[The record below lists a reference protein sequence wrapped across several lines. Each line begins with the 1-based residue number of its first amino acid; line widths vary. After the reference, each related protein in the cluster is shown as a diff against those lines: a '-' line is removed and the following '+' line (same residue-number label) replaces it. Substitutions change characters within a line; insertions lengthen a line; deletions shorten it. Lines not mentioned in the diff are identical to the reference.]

1 MEALVEGAAA
11 ELSAAPHSPQNLA
24 DGTFS
29 KLQLAQGRFNAVPH
43 SLQNFSPS
51 GFSALQLAHRIGP
64 PFARLQL
71 SGRQIVR
78 GCRTICIN
86 SRTSIRRS
94 LRSQLHDRLDR
105 ALIPSSGGPYIDDV
119 LFYNHESLPTVAA
132 SHGQAA

>member
-1 MEALVEGAAA
+1 MIARASSGSSSAISSVEPLISANSALTVFRSPSRDVWVSDASEPTRIPGFLSEVAMEALVEVAAA
-11 ELSAAPHSPQNLA
+11 ELSSAPHSPQNLA
-24 DGTFS
+24 DGMFS

-78 GCRTICIN
+78 G
-86 SRTSIRRS
+86 
-94 LRSQLHDRLDR
+94 
-105 ALIPSSGGPYIDDV
+105 
-119 LFYNHESLPTVAA
+119 
-132 SHGQAA
+132 